1 MKLTLE
7 PVTTASQIEQVA
19 ALAKQ
24 IWHQHYQE
32 LLGEAQINYMVE
44 KYLSAPVIAQQLQE
58 GYRYYLAVC
67 EGTACGFCAEKR
79 EEKRMFLSKVYVLKE
94 FRRRGIASAFL
105 NQVAA
110 DAQGLDSI
118 YLTVNKQNTGSI
130 EAYRKLGFVTIDAI
144 VTDIGNGYVMD
155 DYIMQ
160 KDLNP
165 AQ

>member
-19 ALAKQ
+19 RLADQ

-32 LLGEAQINYMVE
+32 LLGEVQINYMVE
-44 KYLSAPVIAQQLQE
+44 KFLSVPVITRQIAE

-67 EGTACGFCAEKR
+67 DGIPCGFCAANR
-79 EEKRMFLSKVYVLKE
+79 EERRMFLSKVYVLKE
-94 FRRRGIASAFL
+94 FRRRGIAAAFL

-130 EAYRKLGFVTIDAI
+130 EAYRRLGFVTIDKV
-144 VTDIGNGYVMD
+144 VTDIGGGFVMD
-155 DYIMQ
+155 DYIMEKQ
-160 KDLNP
+160 LP
-165 AQ
+165 AAD

>member
-1 MKLTLE
+1 
-7 PVTTASQIEQVA
+7 
-19 ALAKQ
+19 
-24 IWHQHYQE
+24 
-32 LLGEAQINYMVE
+32 
-44 KYLSAPVIAQQLQE
+44 
-58 GYRYYLAVC
+58 
-67 EGTACGFCAEKR
+67 
-79 EEKRMFLSKVYVLKE
+79 MFLSKVYVLKE

-118 YLTVNKQNTGSI
+118 YLTVNKQNTGPI
-130 EAYRKLGFVTIDAI
+130 EAYRKLGFVTIDAV